1 MDNSKQFNQEIDR
14 IVRAIDIAIKDV
26 AVLSADAFD
35 KNFANQS
42 FFGRKW
48 KPSKYTMDNKGK
60 SRHLLHKTGA
70 LRMSIKYTILNNVI
84 TFRSAVPYANIHN
97 EGGTINHPG
106 GTAYIYD
113 KKKKRS
119 IWISNYK
126 ASGKNYPRTKPH
138 KIAIPKRQF
147 IGNASQLEKLIE
159 NVILKQIK

>member
-1 MDNSKQFNQEIDR
+1 MESSKKFDQEIDR
-14 IVRAIDIAIKDV
+14 IVRAINTAIKDV

-35 KNFANQS
+35 RNFATQS
-42 FFGRKW
+42 FFGKPW
-48 KPSKYTMDNKGK
+48 KPSKYTMNNEGK

-70 LRMSIKYTILNNVI
+70 LRMSIKYTILNNII

-97 EGGTINHPG
+97 AGGTINHPG

-119 IWISNYK
+119 IWISNRK

-138 KIAIPKRQF
+138 KIHIPKRQF
-147 IGNASQLEKLIE
+147 IGDAPQLEKLIE
-159 NVILKQIK
+159 NVILKHIK